1 MDVYIV
7 MDMEGIS
14 GVSGEAVVRVGHQE
28 WAGRGRRLA
37 TADVNA
43 VIDGAL
49 AAGAG
54 RIWVKDGHAGGD
66 QQNLLIEELNK
77 AAELVTGS
85 GSVWSHMP
93 GLDRTF
99 DAVMLV
105 GFHARM
111 GTHRAQMDHTITTAA
126 VNEVRLNGVVVG
138 EIGIY
143 AAYAGTRG
151 IPVVLVTGDLAATRE
166 ATALLGD
173 ITTVSV
179 QEAYGRFS
187 GRLLAPSEA
196 HARIRNAATAALKR
210 AGRPWALEPP
220 YTVAVDFLRSA
231 EADMA
236 EFVPGAQRV
245 AARTVEFTHT
255 DYEMAFKALKA
266 MVALGGSAA
275 HKWATAI
282 YTTGARVV

>member
-1 MDVYIV
+1 MDVYMV

-28 WAGRGRRLA
+28 WAGRGRKLA

-43 VIDGAL
+43 AVDGVR
-49 AAGAG
+49 AAGAR
-54 RIWVKDGHAGGD
+54 RIWVNDGHAGGD
-66 QQNLLIEELNK
+66 QQNVLIEELHA

-93 GLDRTF
+93 GLDKTF
-99 DAVMLV
+99 GAVLLV

-126 VNEVRLNGVVVG
+126 VHEVRLNGTPVG

-143 AAYAGTRG
+143 AAYAGLHG

-166 ATALLGD
+166 ATALLGE
-173 ITTVSV
+173 ITTVAV

-187 GRLLAPSEA
+187 GRLLAPQEA
-196 HARIRNAATAALKR
+196 HRRIRGAAAEALKQG
-210 AGRPWALEPP
+210 GRPWSLERP

-236 EFVPGAQRV
+236 EFVPGARRA
-245 AARTVEFTHT
+245 AARTVEYAH
-255 DYEMAFKALKA
+255 DDPEMTFKALKA

-282 YTTGARVV
+282 YTTGSRVV